1 MRFHYQFYF
10 QFEFIFQCN
19 SFYIILCYSLQK
31 VTHNKCAK
39 YKYIELTLI
48 TIF

>member
-19 SFYIILCYSLQK
+19 SFYKLFSS
-31 VTHNKCAK
+31 
-39 YKYIELTLI
+39 EGDS
-48 TIF
+48 